1 MAASAPKSD
10 DEDSLE
16 RSFNS
21 SVRSTTSGKRP
32 LRHARSA
39 SSIFS
44 QLPQVDSSILET
56 VTLEHRDKF
65 TVVFDHLFLCNF
77 VQEKRVS
84 YTFSFHAN
92 TTTTKSFYLIV
103 CTALQ
108 SGCKQWGHELGDIQK
123 IWRLYALEQEGNKEY
138 ILIKT

>member
-92 TTTTKSFYLIV
+92 TTTTKSFYFKLFAQLYKV
-103 CTALQ
+103 DVNN
-108 SGCKQWGHELGDIQK
+108 GDTNWVIY
-123 IWRLYALEQEGNKEY
+123 RRYGDFMLLNKKV
-138 ILIKT
+138 IRSTF